1 MFRVSNRTAII
12 TGIQYLISP
21 PEFVPYV
28 FQLFAALLEAT
39 SSAALPDYYLSL
51 IGPTLNPGLWTMKG
65 NVPALVRFLSAIISR
80 AATEIIKNNQLEA
93 LLGIFQKLISTKTN
107 EVYAFEILECIL
119 LAFPV

>member
-1 MFRVSNRTAII
+1 MSQVRDRTAFVAG
-12 TGIQYLISP
+12 TRCLISQ

-39 SSAALPDYYLSL
+39 SSVALPSYYLSL

-65 NVPALVRFLSAIISR
+65 NVPALVRFLSAIIPR
-80 AATEIIKNNQLEA
+80 AATEIVQNNQLET

-107 EVYAFEILECIL
+107 EVYAFEILECVL
-119 LAFPV
+119 LAFPM